1 MVAYCLRERD
11 VWEVGGFEGRGVERT
26 GCFEPMGHQPP
37 LLALVALM
45 RRLTRMT
52 TPPRLGGCLCGT
64 CHRVS
69 IATSL
74 QLSLPLPR
82 YRQLDWDAILTPTLD
97 EFVEASLVRNAP
109 P

>member
-1 MVAYCLRERD
+1 
-11 VWEVGGFEGRGVERT
+11 
-26 GCFEPMGHQPP
+26 
-37 LLALVALM
+37 
-45 RRLTRMT
+45 MT
-52 TPPRLGGCLCGT
+52 TPPRLGGCLCDT